1 MENLNDILARVN
13 ETSMRVGTYTPKLE
27 SIRDTLAFM
36 DGGFMRGALAS
47 MPYTGGLCRSDR
59 KAFVS
64 SKDIRWLADN
74 ITKLIES
81 KNGIFKD
88 DSLHSVVHGA
98 IDVLNG
104 VERTEPEVPKR
115 QVAGHHIDPNNHRD
129 DDFVSSII
137 DSMSCILKSDVD
149 TSIQKVLSAKHQ
161 SASSV
166 IDDEYQASPITSDQ
180 RTRIHDAINSMKG

>member
-1 MENLNDILARVN
+1 MENLNDILTRVN
-13 ETSMRVGTYTPKLE
+13 EISMRVGTYTPNLE
-27 SIRDTLAFM
+27 SVRDTLAFM

-47 MPYTGGLCRSDR
+47 MPYTGGSYRSDR

-81 KNGIFKD
+81 KNGIIKD
-88 DSLHSVVHGA
+88 DSLHRVVHGA

-104 VERTEPEVPKR
+104 VEQTEPEASKR
-115 QVAGHHIDPNNHRD
+115 QVMGRHIDPANHRD
-129 DDFVSSII
+129 DDFVSSIM
-137 DSMSCILKSDVD
+137 DSMSCVLKSDVD
-149 TSIQKVLSAKHQ
+149 TNIQKLLSAKHQ

-180 RTRIHDAINSMKG
+180 RTRIHDAINNMKG